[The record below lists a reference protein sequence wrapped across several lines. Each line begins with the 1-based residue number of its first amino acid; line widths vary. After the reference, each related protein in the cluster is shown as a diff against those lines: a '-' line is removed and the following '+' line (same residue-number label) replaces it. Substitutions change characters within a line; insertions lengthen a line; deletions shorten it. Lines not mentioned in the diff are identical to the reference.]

1 MTEGKEIKVI
11 WKLYKSQTLR
21 IKCNCFRYYQVLE
34 MANEGD
40 VRPFI
45 RFIAE
50 STEQT
55 LDLFL
60 WATTEYA
67 TEVPAIDSAAR
78 TIIVEE

>member
-1 MTEGKEIKVI
+1 MLEI
-11 WKLYKSQTLR
+11 
-21 IKCNCFRYYQVLE
+21 
-34 MANEGD
+34 ANAGD

-60 WATTEYA
+60 WATE
-67 TEVPAIDSAAR
+67 EFSDFPAIGSSAR
-78 TIIVEE
+78 TIIVED

>member
-1 MTEGKEIKVI
+1 M
-11 WKLYKSQTLR
+11 
-21 IKCNCFRYYQVLE
+21 LE
-34 MANEGD
+34 LANGGD

-60 WATTEYA
+60 WSTEEYLSDF
-67 TEVPAIDSAAR
+67 PAIGSSAR